1 MSVYGIII
9 LIALL
14 VDDTLNLIADLLNL
28 KAMRRDL
35 PEEFRGVYDP
45 EAYQRSQGYTRVKT
59 RFGILTSTVGL
70 IALLAFW
77 FSGGFNLLDQWIRSW
92 GFGPILTGL
101 AYIGILV
108 FLRALLSLPFRI
120 YDTFVIEQRF
130 GFNKMTPAIFV
141 ADLVKGTALG
151 LLLGGPLLA
160 CILFFFQFAGEPAW
174 LYAWIAF
181 TLFVFFV
188 QFIAPTWIMPIFN
201 TFTPLGE
208 GELKERILSY
218 ARSVDFP
225 VEQIYLIDG
234 SRRSTKA
241 NAFFSGFGRH
251 KRIALFDTLIAKQ
264 TVPELVAILAHEI
277 GHYKKKHILLGM
289 ALSIAHA
296 GLMFFLLS
304 IFLYQPGLYEA
315 FYMEQRSIYA
325 GLVFFGL
332 LFTPV
337 ESILSIFLQALSRR
351 NEYEADR
358 FAAETV
364 AQPEAMVSALKKL
377 AVDHLANLTPHPLYV
392 MLNDSHPPI
401 LQRIEVI
408 RKEEKRRDAK
418 PTDTKED
425 DFVK

>member
-1 MSVYGIII
+1 MNLYGIII
-9 LIALL
+9 LAALL
-14 VDDTLNLIADLLNL
+14 LDYILNLAADLLNL
-28 KAMRRDL
+28 KAMRREL
-35 PEEFRGVYDP
+35 PEEFQGVYDP
-45 EAYQRSQGYTRVKT
+45 EAYRKSQEYLRVKT
-59 RFGILTSTVGL
+59 RFGILTATVGL

-77 FSGGFNLLDQWIRSW
+77 FSGGFNLIDQWARS
-92 GFGPILTGL
+92 GGVGPIMTGL

-108 FLRALLSLPFRI
+108 FLRGLLSLPFQI
-120 YDTFVIEQRF
+120 YDTFVIEERF
-130 GFNKMTPAIFV
+130 GFNKMTPATFV
-141 ADLVKGTALG
+141 ADLIKGTVLG

-160 CILFFFQFAGEPAW
+160 GILFFFHFAGELAW
-174 LYAWIAF
+174 LYAWAAF

-201 TFTPLGE
+201 KFTPLGE

-225 VEQIYLIDG
+225 VEQIYVIDG

-296 GLMFFLLS
+296 GLIFFLLS
-304 IFLYQPGLYEA
+304 IFLYRPGLYEA
-315 FYMEQRSIYA
+315 FYMEQPSIYA
-325 GLVFFGL
+325 GLVFFSL

-358 FAAETV
+358 FAAETFE
-364 AQPEAMVSALKKL
+364 QPEAMIGALKKL
-377 AVDHLANLTPHPLYV
+377 AVDHLSNLTPHPLHV
-392 MLNDSHPPI
+392 ILNDSHPPI
-401 LQRIEVI
+401 LQRIQAI
-408 RKEEKRRDAK
+408 RQAEREHPHPRRST
-418 PTDTKED
+418 PQSQTS
-425 DFVK
+425 

>member
-1 MSVYGIII
+1 MNLYGIII
-9 LIALL
+9 LAALL
-14 VDDTLNLIADLLNL
+14 LDYILNLAADLLNL
-28 KAMRRDL
+28 KAMRREL
-35 PEEFRGVYDP
+35 PEEFQGVYDP
-45 EAYQRSQGYTRVKT
+45 EAYRKSQEYLRVKT
-59 RFGILTSTVGL
+59 RFGIFTATVGL

-77 FSGGFNLLDQWIRSW
+77 FSGGFNLIDLWVRSW
-92 GFGPILTGL
+92 GFGPIVTGL

-108 FLRALLSLPFRI
+108 FLRGLLSLPFQI
-120 YDTFVIEQRF
+120 YDTFIIEQRF
-130 GFNKMTPAIFV
+130 GFNKMTPATFV
-141 ADLVKGTALG
+141 ADLIKGTVLG

-160 CILFFFQFAGEPAW
+160 GILFFFHFAGELAW
-174 LYAWIAF
+174 LYAWAAF

-201 TFTPLGE
+201 KFTPLGE

-225 VEQIYLIDG
+225 VEQIYVIDG

-264 TVPELVAILAHEI
+264 SVPELVAILAHEI

-304 IFLYQPGLYEA
+304 IFLYRPGLYEA
-315 FYMEQRSIYA
+315 FYMEQPSIYA
-325 GLVFFGL
+325 GLVFFSL

-358 FAAETV
+358 FAADTFE
-364 AQPEAMVSALKKL
+364 QPEAMIGALKKL
-377 AVDHLANLTPHPLYV
+377 AVDHLSNLTPHPLHV
-392 MLNDSHPPI
+392 LLNDSHPPI
-401 LQRIEVI
+401 LQRIQAI
-408 RKEEKRRDAK
+408 RQAEREHPPPRRST
-418 PTDTKED
+418 PQSQTS
-425 DFVK
+425 

>member
-1 MSVYGIII
+1 M
-9 LIALL
+9 
-14 VDDTLNLIADLLNL
+14 
-28 KAMRRDL
+28 
-35 PEEFRGVYDP
+35 
-45 EAYQRSQGYTRVKT
+45 
-59 RFGILTSTVGL
+59 
-70 IALLAFW
+70 
-77 FSGGFNLLDQWIRSW
+77 
-92 GFGPILTGL
+92 
-101 AYIGILV
+101 
-108 FLRALLSLPFRI
+108 
-120 YDTFVIEQRF
+120 IEQRF
-130 GFNKMTPAIFV
+130 GFNKMTPATFV
-141 ADLVKGTALG
+141 ADLIKGTVLG

-160 CILFFFQFAGEPAW
+160 GILFFFQFAGEHAW

-201 TFTPLGE
+201 KFTPLGE

-225 VEQIYLIDG
+225 VEQIYVIDG

-264 TVPELVAILAHEI
+264 TVPEMVAILAHEI

-296 GLMFFLLS
+296 GVMFYLLS
-304 IFLYQPGLYEA
+304 VFLHRPGLYEA
-315 FYMEQRSIYA
+315 FYMEQPSIYA
-325 GLVFFGL
+325 GLVFFSL

-358 FAAETV
+358 FAADTFE
-364 AQPEAMVSALKKL
+364 QPEAMIGALKKL
-377 AVDHLANLTPHPLYV
+377 AVDHLSNLTPHPLHV
-392 MLNDSHPPI
+392 ILNDSHPPI
-401 LQRIEVI
+401 LQRIQAI
-408 RKEEKRRDAK
+408 RQTTHPPE
-418 PTDTKED
+418 PPS
-425 DFVK
+425 

>member
-1 MSVYGIII
+1 MNLYGIII
-9 LIALL
+9 LAALL
-14 VDDTLNLIADLLNL
+14 LDYILNLAADLLNL
-28 KAMRRDL
+28 KSMRREL
-35 PEEFRGVYDP
+35 PEEFQGVYDP
-45 EAYQRSQGYTRVKT
+45 EAYRKSQEYLRVKT
-59 RFGILTSTVGL
+59 RFGILTATVGL

-77 FSGGFNLLDQWIRSW
+77 FSGGFNLIDQWVRGW
-92 GFGPILTGL
+92 GFGPIPTGL

-108 FLRALLSLPFRI
+108 FLRGLLSLPFQI
-120 YDTFVIEQRF
+120 YDTFIIEQRF
-130 GFNKMTPAIFV
+130 GFNKMTPATFV
-141 ADLVKGTALG
+141 SDLIKGTALG

-160 CILFFFQFAGEPAW
+160 GILFFFHFAGELAW
-174 LYAWIAF
+174 LYAWAAF

-201 TFTPLGE
+201 KFTPLGE

-225 VEQIYLIDG
+225 VEQIYVIDG

-264 TVPELVAILAHEI
+264 TVPEMVAILAHEI

-304 IFLYQPGLYEA
+304 IFLYRPGLYEA
-315 FYMEQRSIYA
+315 FYMEQPSIYA
-325 GLVFFGL
+325 GLVFFSL

-358 FAAETV
+358 FAAETFKH
-364 AQPEAMVSALKKL
+364 PEAMIGALKKL
-377 AVDHLANLTPHPLYV
+377 AVDHLSNVTPHPLHV
-392 MLNDSHPPI
+392 ILNDSHPPI
-401 LQRIEVI
+401 LQRIQAI
-408 RKEEKRRDAK
+408 RQAERDHPPPRRST
-418 PTDTKED
+418 PQSQTS
-425 DFVK
+425 

>member
-1 MSVYGIII
+1 MNLYGIII
-9 LIALL
+9 LAALL
-14 VDDTLNLIADLLNL
+14 LDYILNLAADLLNL
-28 KAMRRDL
+28 KAMRREL
-35 PEEFRGVYDP
+35 PEEFQGVYDP
-45 EAYQRSQGYTRVKT
+45 EAYRKSQEYLRVKT
-59 RFGILTSTVGL
+59 RFGILTATVGL

-77 FSGGFNLLDQWIRSW
+77 FSGGFNLIDLWVRSW
-92 GFGPILTGL
+92 GFGPIVTGL

-108 FLRALLSLPFRI
+108 FLRSLLSLPFQI
-120 YDTFVIEQRF
+120 YDTFVIEERF
-130 GFNKMTPAIFV
+130 GFNKMTPATFV
-141 ADLVKGTALG
+141 ADLIKGTVLG

-160 CILFFFQFAGEPAW
+160 GILFFFHFAGEFAW
-174 LYAWIAF
+174 LYAWAAF

-201 TFTPLGE
+201 KFTPLGE

-225 VEQIYLIDG
+225 VEQIYVIDG

-304 IFLYQPGLYEA
+304 IFLYRPGLYEA
-315 FYMEQRSIYA
+315 FYMEQPSIYA
-325 GLVFFGL
+325 GLVFFSL

-358 FAAETV
+358 FAADTFE
-364 AQPEAMVSALKKL
+364 QPEAMIGALKKL
-377 AVDHLANLTPHPLYV
+377 AVDHLSNLTPHPLHV
-392 MLNDSHPPI
+392 LLNDSHPPI
-401 LQRIEVI
+401 LQRIQAI
-408 RKEEKRRDAK
+408 RQAEREHPPPRRST
-418 PTDTKED
+418 PQSQTS
-425 DFVK
+425 

>member
-1 MSVYGIII
+1 MNFYGIII
-9 LIALL
+9 LAALL
-14 VDDTLNLIADLLNL
+14 LDYALNLVADLLNL
-28 KAMRRDL
+28 KAMQREL
-35 PEEFRGVYDP
+35 PEEFQGVYDP
-45 EAYQRSQGYTRVKT
+45 EAYLKSQEYLRVKT

-70 IALLAFW
+70 IALLVFW
-77 FSGGFNLLDQWIRSW
+77 FSGGFNLLDQWVRGW
-92 GFGPILTGL
+92 GFGPIPTGL

-108 FLRALLSLPFRI
+108 FLRSLLSLPFQI
-120 YDTFVIEQRF
+120 YDTFVIEERF
-130 GFNKMTPAIFV
+130 GFNKMTPATFV
-141 ADLVKGTALG
+141 ADLIKGTVLG

-160 CILFFFQFAGEPAW
+160 GILFFFHFAGELAW
-174 LYAWIAF
+174 LYAWAAF

-201 TFTPLGE
+201 KFTPLGE

-225 VEQIYLIDG
+225 VEQIYVIDG

-264 TVPELVAILAHEI
+264 TVPEMVAILAHEI

-296 GLMFFLLS
+296 GVMFYLLS
-304 IFLYQPGLYEA
+304 VFLHRPGLYEA
-315 FYMEQRSIYA
+315 FYMEQPSIYA
-325 GLVFFGL
+325 GLVFFSL

-337 ESILSIFLQALSRR
+337 ESILSMFLQALSRR

-358 FAAETV
+358 FATDTFE
-364 AQPEAMVSALKKL
+364 QPEAMIGALKKL
-377 AVDHLANLTPHPLYV
+377 AVDHLSNLTPHPLHV
-392 MLNDSHPPI
+392 ILNDSHPPI
-401 LQRIEVI
+401 LQRIRAI
-408 RKEEKRRDAK
+408 RQAAQTPRHPGRTAQAQ
-418 PTDTKED
+418 TS
-425 DFVK
+425 

>member
-1 MSVYGIII
+1 MNLYGMIIFA
-9 LIALL
+9 ALL
-14 VDDTLNLIADLLNL
+14 LDSILNLAADLLNL
-28 KAMRRDL
+28 NSMRREL
-35 PEEFRGVYDP
+35 PEEFQGVYDP
-45 EAYQRSQGYTRVKT
+45 EAYRKSQEYLRVKT
-59 RFGILTSTVGL
+59 WFGIFTATVGL

-77 FSGGFNLLDQWIRSW
+77 FSGGFNLIDQRVRS
-92 GFGPILTGL
+92 GGLGPIVTGL

-108 FLRALLSLPFRI
+108 FLRGLLSLPFQI
-120 YDTFVIEQRF
+120 YDTFVIEERF
-130 GFNKMTPAIFV
+130 GFNKMTPATFV
-141 ADLVKGTALG
+141 ADLIKGTVLG

-160 CILFFFQFAGEPAW
+160 GILFFFQFAGEFAW
-174 LYAWIAF
+174 LYAWTAF

-225 VEQIYLIDG
+225 VEQIYVIDG

-264 TVPELVAILAHEI
+264 SVPEMVTILAHEI

-304 IFLYQPGLYEA
+304 IFLYRPGLYEA
-315 FYMEQRSIYA
+315 FSMAQPSIYA
-325 GLVFFGL
+325 GLVFFSL

-358 FAAETV
+358 FAAETFG
-364 AQPEAMVSALKKL
+364 QPEAMIGALKKL
-377 AVDHLANLTPHPLYV
+377 AVDHLSNLTPHPLHV
-392 MLNDSHPPI
+392 ILNESHPPI
-401 LQRIEVI
+401 LQRIQAI
-408 RKEEKRRDAK
+408 RRAAQPPRHSGRTQAQT
-418 PTDTKED
+418 P
-425 DFVK
+425 